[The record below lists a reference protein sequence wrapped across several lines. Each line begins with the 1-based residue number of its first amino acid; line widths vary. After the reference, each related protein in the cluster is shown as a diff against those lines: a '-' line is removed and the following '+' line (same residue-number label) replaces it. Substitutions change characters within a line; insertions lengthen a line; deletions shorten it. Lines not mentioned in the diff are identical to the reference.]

1 MIEICIVKAHFRS
14 PSRIFKSVVI
24 SVPRRRDSQLKMP
37 VRELY
42 SSIRIENLSI
52 ASRVILFFSLQRNQR
67 RKTRF
72 SVPLS
77 SVDAAVIIPCC
88 SSCWLGDTGDT
99 AKRELI
105 SVCDKSC
112 LSKQSVQFSF
122 VWNNF

>member
-24 SVPRRRDSQLKMP
+24 SVPRRRDGQLKMP

-42 SSIRIENLSI
+42 SSIRIENLS
-52 ASRVILFFSLQRNQR
+52 SRVILFFSLQRNQR

-72 SVPLS
+72 SVLLFMS

>member
-42 SSIRIENLSI
+42 SSIRIENLS
-52 ASRVILFFSLQRNQR
+52 SRVIHFFSLQRNQR

-72 SVPLS
+72 SVLLS
-77 SVDAAVIIPCC
+77 SVDASVIIPCC

>member
-14 PSRIFKSVVI
+14 PSRIFRSVVI

-42 SSIRIENLSI
+42 SSIRIENLS
-52 ASRVILFFSLQRNQR
+52 SRVILFFSLQRNQR

-72 SVPLS
+72 SVLLS

>member
-42 SSIRIENLSI
+42 SSIRIENLS
-52 ASRVILFFSLQRNQR
+52 SRVILFFSLQRNQR

-72 SVPLS
+72 SVLLS

>member
-42 SSIRIENLSI
+42 SSIRIENLS
-52 ASRVILFFSLQRNQR
+52 SRVIPFFSLQRNQR

-72 SVPLS
+72 SVLLS